1 MKPSACVCDA
11 RSILRLPAHLKHW
24 AIRLCQRR
32 IDHHSCAPPSAS
44 VRAWSGSCVFF
55 SAHSQER
62 EHSAVTRAL
71 KRHLGSQLKAETLS
85 TFHLSSAVLIKKKKE
100 RWLSSAWLLSLRL
113 EQNDQLQ
120 ILLRGEKRAT
130 LWFIL
135 LDLETGDL
143 LIALIKNSKIRSKK
157 RNLRIKCSWPINVV
171 VNLVKNNLKETKDV
185 LKGHLG
191 GQSNPKRHPIAVD
204 LPHLRV
210 PKGRGLDFCKHTVCQ
225 RLRSLWSSELYR
237 LSSSKIT

>member
-85 TFHLSSAVLIKKKKE
+85 TFHLSSAVLIKKKKRALAVLRLIAVSQTGAKWSVTNTAE
-100 RWLSSAWLLSLRL
+100 RW
-113 EQNDQLQ
+113 
-120 ILLRGEKRAT
+120 EKSHVVVHPVGFGNWR
-130 LWFIL
+130 
-135 LDLETGDL
+135 
-143 LIALIKNSKIRSKK
+143 
-157 RNLRIKCSWPINVV
+157 PINC
-171 VNLVKNNLKETKDV
+171 TD
-185 LKGHLG
+185 
-191 GQSNPKRHPIAVD
+191 
-204 LPHLRV
+204 
-210 PKGRGLDFCKHTVCQ
+210 
-225 RLRSLWSSELYR
+225 
-237 LSSSKIT
+237 